1 LRSVYA
7 DLHVHIGRASGRPVK
22 ITASR
27 SLTLANLL
35 NETALRKGLNMV
47 GIVDA
52 GTTPVLAELEKMVEQ
67 GQLDIHRRGGFIT
80 RQGVMLLAG
89 CEVESREGVHIIIY
103 LPDPDSLHKYQKY
116 MRTRVKNMEL
126 STQRCKAGIRELLNL
141 SHVLGGV
148 FCPAHAFTPH
158 KGFYGML
165 SASFQSYLGRDA
177 SQIRVLELGLSA
189 DTDMADTINET
200 RHFTFLSNSDAHSAD
215 NVGREYNLLRL
226 AELSFEEFRQAV
238 YGQEGRRVMANYGM
252 DPLMGK
258 YHRSYCPQCDLIMQ
272 EEPPVVICPVCGS
285 DKLVMGVYDRIVQ
298 IQDHPEPVHPVGR
311 PPYHYRVPL
320 TSLPGVGPSTYQ
332 KLIRFL
338 GNEIEVIEKASFDD
352 IARIAGEKVAALVI
366 QMRAGRIPITPG
378 GGGVYGKIQAHNSDQ

>member
-1 LRSVYA
+1 MRSVYA

-35 NETALRKGLNMV
+35 NETVLRKGLNIV

-52 GTTPVLAELEKMVEQ
+52 GTAPVLAELEKMVDQ
-67 GQLDIHRRGGFIT
+67 GQLEIHQRGGFMT
-80 RQGVMLLAG
+80 AQGVMLLAG
-89 CEVESREGVHIIIY
+89 CEVETREGVHIIIY
-103 LPDPDSLHKYQKY
+103 LPDLDSLHKYQKF
-116 MRTRVKNMEL
+116 MRSRVKNMEL
-126 STQRCKAGIRELLNL
+126 STQRCKADIRELLNL

-165 SASFQSYLGRDA
+165 ASSFQSYLGRDA
-177 SQIRVLELGLSA
+177 SQIHVLELGLSA

-200 RHFTFLSNSDAHSAD
+200 RHFTFLSNSDAHSAG

-226 AELSFEEFRQAV
+226 AELNFEEFRLAV
-238 YGQEGRRVMANYGM
+238 YGHEGRRVLANYGM

-258 YHRSYCPQCDLIMQ
+258 YHRSYCPQCDQIMQ
-272 EEPPVVICPVCGS
+272 GEPPVVECPICGN

-298 IQDHPEPVHPVGR
+298 IQDHREPYHPVGR
-311 PPYHYRVPL
+311 PPYRYRVPL
-320 TSLPGVGPSTYQ
+320 TSMPGVGPTTYQ
-332 KLIRFL
+332 KLIQYL
-338 GNEIEVIEKASFDD
+338 GNEIEVMERASFDD
-352 IARIAGEKVAALVI
+352 IARVAGNNVAALVM

-378 GGGVYGKIQAHNSDQ
+378 GGGVYGKIQVHNCNQ